1 MHKFLLCVYLV
12 ALCIGLLLFI
22 IWQGMDSL
30 TREGAYFTNFLEER
44 SNMSIDFILESP
56 QGEVCTE

>member
-12 ALCIGLLLFI
+12 TLRIGLLLFI

-30 TREGAYFTNFLEER
+30 TREDVLFTNLLEEG
-44 SNMSIDFILESP
+44 SNMSIDFIMES
-56 QGEVCTE
+56 G